1 MSKNNLE
8 EIIWE
13 GVFQNFEDTQS
24 DTQVFN
30 SDLWV
35 SNQERDKE
43 NFECI
48 KI

>member
-30 SDLWV
+30 SDLSPDNLSKGLSDLCPFV
-35 SNQERDKE
+35 E
-43 NFECI
+43 
-48 KI
+48 